1 MGREILW
8 GTLQGIPL
16 RSRREAKGGI
26 NPLNNGEV
34 NLGVKPGQ
42 TRPKTGRGTASWGSG
57 APEPRNPRLS
67 SKGFASTR
75 DAEPVNLV
83 R

>member
-1 MGREILW
+1 MGGEIPW

-26 NPLNNGEV
+26 NPLNNGEL

-42 TRPKTGRGTASWGSG
+42 TTRKIGRGTASWGSG
-57 APEPRNPRLS
+57 APEPLHPGMTTEGCPS
-67 SKGFASTR
+67 IR
-75 DAEPVNLV
+75 DAALANPK
-83 R
+83 